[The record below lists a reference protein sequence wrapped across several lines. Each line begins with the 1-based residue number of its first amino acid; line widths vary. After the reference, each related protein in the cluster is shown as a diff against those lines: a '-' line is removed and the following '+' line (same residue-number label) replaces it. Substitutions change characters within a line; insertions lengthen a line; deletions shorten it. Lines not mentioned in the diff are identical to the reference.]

1 MGRRASHVTEEHA
14 LDYVAGYGVHNDYS
28 EREFQLEHGGQWVKG
43 KSADTF
49 APFGPYLATKDELGD
64 VHALDL
70 WLCINGERRQ
80 QGNTK
85 NLIFGVPFLV
95 SYLSRFMT
103 LLPGDMI
110 STGTPA
116 GVGMGMKPPV
126 FLRPG
131 DVCTLGVAGLGE
143 QQQTAVAYP
152 GKA

>member
-1 MGRRASHVTEEHA
+1 VSEGEA

-49 APFGPYLATKDELGD
+49 APFGPYLVTKEEVAD

-70 WLCINGERRQ
+70 WLSVNGERRQ
-80 QGNTK
+80 NSNTK

-110 STGTPA
+110 STGTPG
-116 GVGMGMKPPV
+116 GVGMGSKPQV

-131 DVCTLGVAGLGE
+131 DVCTLSVAGLGQQE
-143 QQQTAVAYP
+143 QKAVAHP
-152 GKA
+152 GNA